1 MKQFGRLLVVASLT
15 LGLLSIVP
23 VALDAAGAAYTVQ
36 RTVVPYRPDAPFRIT
51 DVRYADKSNFETRT
65 VEILQPV
72 ADGGVL
78 RDRPVIFFVHGGGW
92 VDGYADW
99 YTQFLTPTLVATEG
113 FVVVNVDYRLTS
125 DQVFLAATYPLTP
138 TKAAWYA
145 DNIQDVANALGWTA
159 QHIAEYGGD
168 PQNIFLLG
176 HSAGG
181 HLVSLLATHD
191 SYRDLRTHIR
201 AVVSLSGAY
210 QLDELNPLIFNPL
223 LDQTFTGGHTDQA
236 ALQAASPGSYVQ
248 PGATL
253 PPFYVLHCQLDLPSL
268 PEQAIAFRNQLELT
282 GHAVTWDYLLDYT
295 HESEMTA
302 LADGQETVTQLVV
315 AYILAHVHKTV
326 YLPSIAAP

>member
-1 MKQFGRLLVVASLT
+1 LT
-15 LGLLSIVP
+15 LPLRTP
-23 VALDAAGAAYTVQ
+23 VSYTHL
-36 RTVVPYRPDAPFRIT
+36 TPDAPFLIT

-65 VEILQPV
+65 VEVLQPL
-72 ADGGVL
+72 ADGGAL
-78 RDRPVIFFVHGGGW
+78 HDRPVIFFVHGGGW

-99 YTQFLTPTLVATEG
+99 YTQFLTPTLVTAEG

-125 DQVFLAATYPLTP
+125 DQVFLAATYPQTP

-145 DNIQDVANALGWTA
+145 DNLEDVASALDWTV
-159 QHIAEYGGD
+159 QHIAGYGGD
-168 PQNIFLLG
+168 PLNIFLLG

-191 SYRDLRTHIR
+191 SHRALRPHVRGVI
-201 AVVSLSGAY
+201 SLSGAY

-223 LDQTFTGGHTDQA
+223 LDQTFIGGHTDQS
-236 ALQAASPGSYVQ
+236 ALQAASPASYVQ
-248 PGATL
+248 AGETL

-282 GHAVTWDYLLDYT
+282 GHAVTWDYLPGYT

-302 LADGQETVTQLVV
+302 LADSQELVTQRVV
-315 AYILAHVHKTV
+315 DYIRTHVQKTA
-326 YLPSIAAP
+326 YLPLIAAP